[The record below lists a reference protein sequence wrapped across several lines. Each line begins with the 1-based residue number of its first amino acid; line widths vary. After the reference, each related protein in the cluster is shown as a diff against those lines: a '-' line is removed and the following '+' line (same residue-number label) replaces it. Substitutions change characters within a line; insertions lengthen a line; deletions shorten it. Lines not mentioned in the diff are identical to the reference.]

1 MGNGKQAL
9 ALVARAL
16 RAAGVGTVL
25 APRYR
30 CEAMGLPFALEG
42 MGVRSVGVGADLL
55 LDPLALREALAREP
69 GAAVLHCE
77 TYGNRCG
84 EELESVLG
92 SARRDG
98 SVVVLDATH
107 SVVDR
112 MIGAASAP
120 GPPPEATSGREE
132 RRGARRSIGWTTSRD
147 AAWDVAVASA
157 RKLLPVPDGAWL
169 EWSEGSP
176 LAAGMAR
183 VVARLSARWPVD
195 ELATALGVELG
206 RAVTAMRASRGSSRE
221 RSRLDVCEIAAR
233 HEEAVE
239 TALTP
244 APASART
251 IALLMS
257 LRLDGLRRRA
267 ETARRLRERLAGG
280 VGARGLRVVNPGSA
294 GCVALG
300 AGNREKD
307 GAPAAPRALADVEE
321 ALARAGMWGPVSWP
335 DPHAGPGA
343 PPWPIVVTA
352 PTDEPGRVDEL
363 VGVIDAAL
371 GGG

>member
-169 EWSEGSP
+169 EWSESSP

-183 VVARLSARWPVD
+183 VVARLSARRPVD
-195 ELATALGVELG
+195 ELATALGIEQIG
-206 RAVTAMRASRGSSRE
+206 RAHV
-221 RSRLDVCEIAAR
+221 
-233 HEEAVE
+233 
-239 TALTP
+239 
-244 APASART
+244 
-251 IALLMS
+251 
-257 LRLDGLRRRA
+257 
-267 ETARRLRERLAGG
+267 
-280 VGARGLRVVNPGSA
+280 
-294 GCVALG
+294 
-300 AGNREKD
+300 
-307 GAPAAPRALADVEE
+307 
-321 ALARAGMWGPVSWP
+321 
-335 DPHAGPGA
+335 
-343 PPWPIVVTA
+343 
-352 PTDEPGRVDEL
+352 
-363 VGVIDAAL
+363 
-371 GGG
+371 